1 MNRRTFANFVMTAPW
16 YAAPQALDRP
26 GAIVIVGAGVIGA
39 SIAYHLAQRGA
50 QVIILEKER
59 PASGATGKSFAWIN
73 ASFSKRPRSYYEL
86 NLLGIA
92 GWRRLELEL
101 GGQLAVQWGGSVE
114 WFPAGAE
121 AAALKKSVRSHQQ
134 WGYPTHLVDEPEFGR
149 LLPHVRPGPLGA
161 ACHSELEG
169 TVDPL
174 LAVSAILKKA
184 EDLGARLQCP
194 CRVTGLDLAGGRVRA
209 VQTTDGRIDVA
220 TVVLAGGVDTPP
232 LAAIAGVKVP
242 LKNSP
247 GVLAHTAPRSQ
258 MLVRLALAPGAHVKQ
273 HRDGRVVTGANF
285 GGSPVT
291 DASKDYGRKLVQRAA
306 QFLPALDGAPVERVT
321 VGYRVLPIDGLPIL
335 GFAARCPNLYIAA
348 MHSGIT
354 LAPLVGQLAALE
366 ILDGA
371 QVDLLQPYRPERFA

>member
-1 MNRRTFANFVMTAPW
+1 M
-16 YAAPQALDRP
+16 
-26 GAIVIVGAGVIGA
+26 
-39 SIAYHLAQRGA
+39 
-50 QVIILEKER
+50 
-59 PASGATGKSFAWIN
+59 
-73 ASFSKRPRSYYEL
+73 
-86 NLLGIA
+86 
-92 GWRRLELEL
+92 
-101 GGQLAVQWGGSVE
+101 
-114 WFPAGAE
+114 
-121 AAALKKSVRSHQQ
+121 
-134 WGYPTHLVDEPEFGR
+134 
-149 LLPHVRPGPLGA
+149 
-161 ACHSELEG
+161 
-169 TVDPL
+169 
-174 LAVSAILKKA
+174 
-184 EDLGARLQCP
+184 
-194 CRVTGLDLAGGRVRA
+194 RA

-232 LAAIAGVKVP
+232 LAAITGVKVP
-242 LKNSP
+242 LKDSP

-321 VGYRVLPIDGLPIL
+321 VGYRVLPIDGFPII
-335 GFAARCPNLYIAA
+335 GFAARYPNLYIAA

>member
-1 MNRRTFANFVMTAPW
+1 M
-16 YAAPQALDRP
+16 
-26 GAIVIVGAGVIGA
+26 
-39 SIAYHLAQRGA
+39 
-50 QVIILEKER
+50 
-59 PASGATGKSFAWIN
+59 
-73 ASFSKRPRSYYEL
+73 
-86 NLLGIA
+86 
-92 GWRRLELEL
+92 
-101 GGQLAVQWGGSVE
+101 
-114 WFPAGAE
+114 
-121 AAALKKSVRSHQQ
+121 
-134 WGYPTHLVDEPEFGR
+134 
-149 LLPHVRPGPLGA
+149 RPGPLGA

-174 LAVSAILKKA
+174 LAVSAILKNA
-184 EDLGARLQCP
+184 QDLRARLQCP

-209 VQTTDGRIDVA
+209 VQTTDGPIDVA

-291 DASKDYGRKLVQRAA
+291 DASKDYERKLVQRAA
-306 QFLPALDGAPVERVT
+306 QFLPALEGAPVERVT
-321 VGYRVLPIDGLPIL
+321 VGYRVLPIDGFPII

-371 QVDLLQPYRPERFA
+371 QVDLLQPYRPGRFA